1 MHRHEQKRG
10 CASSCGSPFSQ
21 APTRPSHVKKR
32 RDPHVRTNF
41 HKPTSFAPNSNVQP
55 THNTVFMSSFHTVDH
70 SAYWS
75 CGPDQLVEDAGHDQ
89 EQAAATF
96 YRGANAP
103 VTVSL
108 ELFPG

>member
-1 MHRHEQKRG
+1 MNKNVVVPALVDGHSHKHRLDLPMLKSVVIRM
-10 CASSCGSPFSQ
+10 S
-21 APTRPSHVKKR
+21 APIS
-32 RDPHVRTNF
+32 TNP
-41 HKPTSFAPNSNVQP
+41 PTSFAPNSNVQP

-75 CGPDQLVEDAGHDQ
+75 CGPDQLVEDAGQ

-108 ELFPG
+108 ELFQG